1 MIRYSIPFQRA
12 EMMQAL
18 IDRIRT
24 EGRVLPGN
32 ILKVDGFLNQ
42 MIDTALIDGMGREFA
57 RLFADEHVTKI
68 LTVEAS
74 GISIACAAAFNM
86 GRIPAVFAK
95 KHNTSNQDPDSYS
108 ARVYSYTHGT
118 EYTIRVAKRFISP
131 SDRILMIDDF
141 LANGEALGGLL
152 EIISQAGAEA
162 VGAGI
167 AIEKGF
173 QDGGDRLR
181 ARGLRIESLAVIE
194 SMDEN
199 SVTFRS

>member
-1 MIRYSIPFQRA
+1 
-12 EMMQAL
+12 MQAL
-18 IDRIRT
+18 IDRIRS
-24 EGRVLPGN
+24 EGKILPGN

-42 MIDTALIDGMGREFA
+42 MIDTALLDEMGREFA
-57 RLFADEHVTKI
+57 RLFASDGVTKI

-95 KHNTSNQDPDSYS
+95 KHSTLNQDPDSYS
-108 ARVYSYTHGT
+108 ARVFSYTHGT

-131 SDRILMIDDF
+131 DDRILLIDDF
-141 LANGEALGGLL
+141 LANGEALGGML
-152 EIISQAGAEA
+152 EIIRQAGAEA

-173 QDGGDRLR
+173 QEGGERLR
-181 ARGLRIESLAVIE
+181 AQGLRIESLAIIE
-194 SMDEN
+194 SMDGN